1 MGKYI
6 TVSVKIP
13 LELKEKLDKLSVKPS
28 KLLRKAIEQ
37 ELKKREA
44 EIIKEEI
51 EGLKPV
57 LSKISMKDVLKSIRE
72 DRESR

>member
-1 MGKYI
+1 MGKYV

-13 LELKEKLDKLSVKPS
+13 LELKEKLDKLNVKPS

-37 ELKKREA
+37 ELKKREV
-44 EIIKEEI
+44 ERIKEEI